1 MNHADTVRRPGS
13 AGVRGCPLTELLCET
28 REKLNKSQ
36 ADIARDSWLNE
47 SYISRLFSG
56 ERTNP
61 SRDALILLGA
71 FGLELPVPEVDEI
84 LLAADYKQ
92 LVLPQSLR

>member
-1 MNHADTVRRPGS
+1 MACPRR
-13 AGVRGCPLTELLCET
+13 
-28 REKLNKSQ
+28 
-36 ADIARDSWLNE
+36 ARSMP
-47 SYISRLFSG
+47 FSG
-56 ERTNP
+56 ERANP

-71 FGLELPVPEVDEI
+71 FGLELPVPEVDEL

>member
-1 MNHADTVRRPGS
+1 MNHAATLRSGQVALRRS
-13 AGVRGCPLTELLCET
+13 PLTELLIEI
-28 REKLNKSQ
+28 REKINKSQ
-36 ADIARDSWLNE
+36 AEIARDSWLNE
-47 SYISRLFSG
+47 SYVSRLFSG

-71 FGLELPVPEVDEI
+71 FGLDLPVPEVDEL

>member
-1 MNHADTVRRPGS
+1 MNHAATIRSGSVTLRRS
-13 AGVRGCPLTELLCET
+13 PLTELLIEI
-28 REKLNKSQ
+28 REKINKSQ
-36 ADIARDSWLNE
+36 AEIARDSWLNE
-47 SYISRLFSG
+47 SYVSRLFSG

-71 FGLELPVPEVDEI
+71 FGLELPVPEVDEL

>member
-1 MNHADTVRRPGS
+1 MNHAATVRSGTATLRRSPF
-13 AGVRGCPLTELLCET
+13 TELLIEI
-28 REKLNKSQ
+28 REKTNKSQ
-36 ADIARDSWLNE
+36 AEIARDSWLNE
-47 SYISRLFSG
+47 SYVSRLFSG

-71 FGLELPVPEVDEI
+71 FGLELPVPEVDEL

>member
-1 MNHADTVRRPGS
+1 MNHAATIRSGPVALRRS
-13 AGVRGCPLTELLCET
+13 PLTELLT
-28 REKLNKSQ
+28 QIREKTNKSQ

-47 SYISRLFSG
+47 SYVSRLFSG

-71 FGLELPVPEVDEI
+71 FGLELPVPEVDEL

>member
-1 MNHADTVRRPGS
+1 MNHAATSRLGGMRT
-13 AGVRGCPLTELLCET
+13 RECPLTELLVAARQKT
-28 REKLNKSQ
+28 NKSQ

-47 SYISRLFSG
+47 SYVSRLFSG

-71 FGLELPVPEVDEI
+71 FGLELPVPEVDEL

>member
-1 MNHADTVRRPGS
+1 VLRRS
-13 AGVRGCPLTELLCET
+13 PLKELLGDI
-28 REKLNKSQ
+28 REKTSKSQ

-47 SYISRLFSG
+47 SYVSRLFSG
-56 ERTNP
+56 ERANP
-61 SRDALILLGA
+61 GRDALILLGA
-71 FGLELPVPEVDEI
+71 FGLELPVPEVDEL

>member
-1 MNHADTVRRPGS
+1 MNHAATIRTDHAVLRRS
-13 AGVRGCPLTELLCET
+13 PLTALLGEI
-28 REKLNKSQ
+28 RERTSKSQ
-36 ADIARDSWLNE
+36 AEIGRDSWLNE
-47 SYISRLFSG
+47 SYVSRLFSG

-71 FGLELPVPEVDEI
+71 FGLELQVPEVDEL

>member
-1 MNHADTVRRPGS
+1 MNNAASVRRAELGNR
-13 AGVRGCPLTELLCET
+13 ACPLTELLVEARQKT
-28 REKLNKSQ
+28 NKSQ
-36 ADIARDSWLNE
+36 ADIARDCWLSE

-56 ERTNP
+56 ERTDP

-71 FGLELPVPEVDEI
+71 FGLGLSVPDVDEV

>member
-1 MNHADTVRRPGS
+1 MNPTAAVRSGGTALRKS
-13 AGVRGCPLTELLCET
+13 PLTELLLEA
-28 REKLNKSQ
+28 REKTNKSQ

-47 SYISRLFSG
+47 SYVSRLFSG

-61 SRDALILLGA
+61 SRDALILFGA
-71 FGLELPVPEVDEI
+71 FGLELPVPDVDEI

>member
-1 MNHADTVRRPGS
+1 MNRTVIVDGRGRPERLHPFT
-13 AGVRGCPLTELLCET
+13 VLLQAFRQT
-28 REKLNKSQ
+28 VDKSQ

-47 SYISRLFSG
+47 SYVSRLLSG

-61 SRDALILLGA
+61 CRDAIILLAG
-71 FGLELPVPEVDEI
+71 FGLGLSVPDTDEI